1 MLFFIQIFRKRLAR
15 KLNIVAHL
23 TAQNLAIRHQLIVLK
38 RNQNRLQLKESDRV
52 FWKVLSKIWPG
63 WRGFLVIVK
72 PETVI
77 VWHRRASKLYWRHK
91 SKGGKPGRPELGA
104 ELKSLVLKLSA
115 ANPL

>member
-1 MLFFIQIFRKRLAR
+1 M
-15 KLNIVAHL
+15 
-23 TAQNLAIRHQLIVLK
+23 
-38 RNQNRLQLKESDRV
+38 
-52 FWKVLSKIWPG
+52 
-63 WRGFLVIVK
+63 IVK